1 MHTLYWHPD
10 PKAAPGRLPAR
21 AAPGGHA
28 VFLTYTRPARVVAT
42 FAEVRRQ
49 RGWWQAVR
57 SLRWL
62 LPTALFELF
71 RHVTRRYLGPD
82 EFRAALRAA
91 GFEVL
96 ETRETFLAGI
106 SLLAW
111 TRADGAPPAPERMI
125 SFSPVVSGR
134 RGQLARNCSASMAAR
149 AQIAKGF
156 DRL

>member
-1 MHTLYWHPD
+1 M
-10 PKAAPGRLPAR
+10 
-21 AAPGGHA
+21 
-28 VFLTYTRPARVVAT
+28 AT

-71 RHVTRRYLGPD
+71 RHVTRRYLAPGRV
-82 EFRAALRAA
+82 RAALRAA

-111 TRADGAPPAPERMI
+111 TRADEAPPAPE
-125 SFSPVVSGR
+125 
-134 RGQLARNCSASMAAR
+134 A
-149 AQIAKGF
+149 
-156 DRL
+156 